1 MDPYNN
7 DDTVLNTKSL
17 PKTAKG
23 SQQIMIF
30 NNNNTKISKR
40 EPVAHN
46 VEVLLEQHQNKSF
59 KCFYCTKSHSTDI
72 ERITHIDYE
81 HPGKIYYPTPE
92 DFENIL

>member
-1 MDPYNN
+1 
-7 DDTVLNTKSL
+7 
-17 PKTAKG
+17 
-23 SQQIMIF
+23 MIL

-72 ERITHIDYE
+72 ERITHIACE

-92 DFENIL
+92 DFENRLEK